1 MQAYEKIQTASWLFR
16 ISVQINSSFIPNFKR
31 STTHMEKD
39 NQDNKETWLVLTLST
54 PWCINLLRASHFKLS
69 HIYCK
74 GVDGQAV
81 IHEQDITVCIVYKS
95 KS

>member
-1 MQAYEKIQTASWLFR
+1 MIGVNTVNTLMYQPFASL
-16 ISVQINSSFIPNFKR
+16 P
-31 STTHMEKD
+31 
-39 NQDNKETWLVLTLST
+39 
-54 PWCINLLRASHFKLS
+54 FKLS